1 MTVESNLSQIEALP
15 MNEPGG
21 RSLQNILSVSTAANN
36 RYLFHFSSLNSL
48 TQWTAA
54 IRLSM
59 FEQTTLQE
67 AYTGSLIAGKGKALN
82 NIRQIMEKSVFKYE
96 DWTRVRFGAGT
107 PWRRCWFVVT
117 PPDEKEVAKAQKE
130 WKKKPYGK
138 APLFKGDIKFYETK
152 RITKK
157 TKPIA
162 TLKEAFSAYAVYP
175 QSKPLIDQSTLIKI
189 EGRITIHA
197 DAEATTDGFVFVMPE
212 LHPAVTGFE
221 IMLRFLFRVWDTFAL
236 YGRPGRLIADVR
248 DKRGLMFALP
258 ANRRYGYLELLD
270 VCNLMHAD
278 DSQFWTERDWRL
290 NLKELTSN
298 RMNIALES
306 QEFDSASKTNAS
318 RTSLPPT
325 RNGRL
330 NFATGPNRRDSR
342 TRTPEPGHRN
352 SRDRLHGMFGS
363 LHHRRSV
370 SDNLQGSRGS
380 SVPAGRTPASRD
392 GGSPPAPPPHKD
404 LYHVEQTEKFDAPSN
419 ASSHSGERT
428 PERTLPPEVRAMT
441 EGSPSPQPVG
451 MPPVMSHAPNAKP
464 VPRPILQLQNA
475 PIDKATLSEI
485 HDVAQTP
492 SSPQASPSR
501 SPNTRMGGVYQFS
514 ADRGGWKQ
522 EDELQAQQQYA
533 YPPSSKNRYNPT
545 QPSRLATIPA
555 SPFIDQGGPDSA
567 KATNSYF
574 PHEATIVEIQ
584 DRPTPPLQTNSST
597 NLLRKPL
604 PAGSPA
610 VSTNG
615 ARGPPV
621 PGHNRSRST
630 SPRKTPS
637 PTKMRSEP
645 SILQTPPRM
654 GQPGLGPAFDPR
666 GSPNGQFGSPLANP
680 AYSSPTQYHN
690 ASAYTPHASPLRQPQ
705 VSPGYQGQMTPP
717 GVLPNVSPNRQPY
730 HNAMNPSPQN
740 TFGRP
745 LPPLY
750 QSPQGAPPV
759 MAGFRQAPIPM
770 RGPPPYQQQ
779 QTGPYPPQSQIQNGP
794 YPIQTY
800 PLRNQSGPYPNP
812 QPQGQPVP
820 PHMVNQG
827 QGYTNSSQPF

>member
-1 MTVESNLSQIEALP
+1 

-67 AYTGSLIAGKGKALN
+67 AYTGSLIAGKGKNLN

-138 APLFKGDIKFYETK
+138 APVFKGDLKFYETK

-162 TLKEAFSAYAVYP
+162 TIKDVFSAYAVYP
-175 QSKPLIDQSTLIKI
+175 QSKPLIDQSTLVKI

-197 DAEATTDGFVFVMPE
+197 ESESTRDGFVFVMPE

-221 IMLRFLFRVWDTFAL
+221 IMLRFLFRVWDTFAI

-258 ANRRYGYLELLD
+258 ANRKYGYLELLD
-270 VCNLMHAD
+270 VCNLMHTD
-278 DSQFWTERDWRL
+278 NSQLWTERDWRL

-306 QEFDSASKTNAS
+306 QEFDTASKANAS

-330 NFATGPNRRDSR
+330 NFANGPSRRDSQ
-342 TRTPEPGHRN
+342 TRTPEPGRRS
-352 SRDRLHGMFGS
+352 SRERLSGIFGG

-370 SDNLQGSRGS
+370 SDNLQGHRGS
-380 SVPAGRTPASRD
+380 SVPAERRIPASRD
-392 GGSPPAPPPHKD
+392 SGSPPAPPPHKE
-404 LYHVEQTEKFDAPSN
+404 LYNVEQVEKFDATSN
-419 ASSHSGERT
+419 ASSNSGDRT
-428 PERTLPPEVRAMT
+428 PERTLPPEVRAMV
-441 EGSPSPQPVG
+441 ENSPSLQPVG
-451 MPPVMSHAPNAKP
+451 MPPVMAHAPNQKP
-464 VPRPILQLQNA
+464 ISKPLPLPQSA
-475 PIDKATLSEI
+475 PIDNATLVEI
-485 HDVAQTP
+485 DDVARNP
-492 SSPQASPSR
+492 VVSPQPSPSR

-514 ADRGGWKQ
+514 ADRGAWTQ
-522 EDELQAQQQYA
+522 EEEFLAQQHYG

-555 SPFIDQGGPDSA
+555 SPFVDQGGPDSA
-567 KATNSYF
+567 KTPNSYF
-574 PHEATIVEIQ
+574 PQEATIVETL
-584 DRPTPPLQTNSST
+584 DRPSPPVQTDSFNSIH
-597 NLLRKPL
+597 RKPM
-604 PAGSPA
+604 P
-610 VSTNG
+610 T
-615 ARGPPV
+615 
-621 PGHNRSRST
+621 HNRSRST

-637 PTKMRSEP
+637 PSKMRSEP
-645 SILQTPPRM
+645 SMPYTPPRM
-654 GQPGLGPAFDPR
+654 GQPGLGPGFDPR
-666 GSPNGQFGSPLANP
+666 GSPNNGPFGPPLGPHNGSP

-690 ASAYTPHASPLRQPQ
+690 ASAYTPHASPLRHPHI
-705 VSPGYQGQMTPP
+705 SPGYQNQVTPP
-717 GVLPNVSPNRQPY
+717 GVLPNVSPHRQPY
-730 HNAMNPSPQN
+730 HTGGPMNQSPQN

-745 LPPLY
+745 LPPSF
-750 QSPQGAPPV
+750 QSPRGPLPV
-759 MAGFRQAPIPM
+759 QQESRQVPIPM
-770 RGPPPYQQQ
+770 RGGPPSYPHQQQ
-779 QTGPYPPQSQIQNGP
+779 QNGP
-794 YPIQTY
+794 YPQPQTQNGPY
-800 PLRNQSGPYPNP
+800 PSYPAQLRNQNGPYPSP
-812 QPQGQPVP
+812 QPGIP
-820 PHMVNQG
+820 PHMINQ
-827 QGYTNSSQPF
+827 QGFTNNSQPF